1 MRRSFTLLAAVAAL
15 SACGGGGSMG
25 SMPAAGSPPS
35 SSAGSGS
42 TGGSVPPAVASAK
55 AAGTTVDPAIV
66 TADNAFGFALFQNLS
81 AGSSGNIVFSPLSAA
96 LVLQIAYNG
105 AQGSSQ
111 SAMAQ
116 ALQLNGMNVATLN
129 NDNAALQASL
139 INPDPMVQLTIA
151 NSLWSHLSVNP
162 IVPAFTAMD
171 KNYYGATVGDLAQAP
186 AAVNTWITNATNGLI
201 TSFADKPASYYSE
214 LTALLLNAVYFK
226 GQWSQK
232 FDPTQTAAAPFTLS
246 DGSQTTAQLMHQSGS
261 YSYIQGANFQM
272 ARLPYGQGHMSLWVV
287 LPNAGVSL
295 TQLVPGL
302 TMDQLNTAI
311 SQSRSKTGN
320 IALPKFTINFSASL
334 VAPLQA
340 LGMGSAFCPDG
351 NFSGLAVGTCLSD
364 AMQQTVIE
372 VDETGT
378 TAASVTGV
386 GPTLTSVHQP
396 FNLICDHPFLYAI
409 RDDDTSLLL
418 FIGAL
423 ANPAASQ

>member
-25 SMPAAGSPPS
+25 SMPAAGTPPS
-35 SSAGSGS
+35 SSTGSGS

-105 AQGSSQ
+105 AQGNSQ

-116 ALQLNGMNVATLN
+116 ALQLNGMNAATLN

-171 KNYYGATVGDLAQAP
+171 ENYYGATVGDLAQAP

-226 GQWSQK
+226 GQWSEE
-232 FDPTQTAAAPFTLS
+232 FDPTQTMASPFTLA
-246 DGSQTTAQLMHQSGS
+246 DGSQVTAQLMHQSSS
-261 YSYIQGANFQM
+261 YSYVQGANFQM
-272 ARLPYGQGHMSLWVV
+272 VRLPYGQGHMSLLVM
-287 LPNAGVSL
+287 LPNSGVSL
-295 TQLVPGL
+295 AQLVAGL
-302 TMDQLNTAI
+302 SIDQLNTAI
-311 SQSRSKTGN
+311 GQLHASPGN
-320 IALPKFTINFSASL
+320 IAIPKFTINFAASL

-340 LGMGSAFCPDG
+340 LGMGSAFCPSG
-351 NFSGLAVGTCLSD
+351 NLSGLVAGGCLSD
-364 AMQQTVIE
+364 VTQQTVIE

-378 TAASVTGV
+378 TAASVTGGGV
-386 GPTLTSVHQP
+386 TVTVAQQP
-396 FNLICDHPFLYAI
+396 FTMTCDHPFLYAI